1 MEDSRRTAV
10 MFMHLSWR
18 RKNKEK
24 KGKGR
29 EAKRQGQ
36 EEVRGGVWFAEGSAC
51 SELGC
56 SQKARQTGE
65 GWRLI
70 WNNPAFR
77 RLYAWRLWAMG
88 LVAGCRRRGYGGK
101 CRLR

>member
-36 EEVRGGVWFAEGSAC
+36 EGVRGGVWFAEGSAC
-51 SELGC
+51 SELG
-56 SQKARQTGE
+56 
-65 GWRLI
+65 L
-70 WNNPAFR
+70 
-77 RLYAWRLWAMG
+77 
-88 LVAGCRRRGYGGK
+88 
-101 CRLR
+101 

>member
-36 EEVRGGVWFAEGSAC
+36 GGGRKGCGAGFGLRRVALAASWA
-51 SELGC
+51 C

-88 LVAGCRRRGYGGK
+88 L
-101 CRLR
+101 